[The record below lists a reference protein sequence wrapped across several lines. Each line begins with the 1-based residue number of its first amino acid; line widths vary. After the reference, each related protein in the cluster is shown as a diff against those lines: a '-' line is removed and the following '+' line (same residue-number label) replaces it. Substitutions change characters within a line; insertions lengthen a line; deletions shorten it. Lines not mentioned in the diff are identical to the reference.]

1 MPATTPRRG
10 KRFQPD
16 GRLTVWFPS
25 LVPFYCPARYN
36 VYMPEIGRGKS
47 WVLYYDGECGFCTLS
62 MKALALADIFR
73 AVTWTAYQELPEPPR
88 DLTWEDLDAAAF
100 LEIRKGSSGS
110 SGGLEA
116 GRRLYR
122 GFYAFRMLTLR
133 LPPLMPLALLLWL
146 PGVSRLGEWAY
157 GWVAANRY
165 RISRRCRL
173 KAGR

>member
-1 MPATTPRRG
+1 M
-10 KRFQPD
+10 
-16 GRLTVWFPS
+16 
-25 LVPFYCPARYN
+25 
-36 VYMPEIGRGKS
+36 I

-62 MKALALADIFR
+62 VRALALADFFR
-73 AVTWTAYQELPEPPR
+73 VVTWTAYQELDEPPQG
-88 DLTWEDLDAAAF
+88 LTWDDLDAAAY
-100 LEIRKGSSGS
+100 LEVRKGSSE
-110 SGGLEA
+110 SGGGPEE

-146 PGVSRLGEWAY
+146 PGVNRLGEWAY
-157 GWVAANRY
+157 QWVATNRY